1 MKKLAQRIIGDFK
14 IDTGESL
21 ANEMDNITILLKG
34 VNGAFPSI
42 QVEYSNRIKE
52 YKITR
57 DIAFEIR
64 ESEYIIDVASDRP
77 YSAFYVDGYWFLLD
91 NK

>member
-1 MKKLAQRIIGDFK
+1 MEKLVQRIIGDFK

-21 ANEMDNITILLKG
+21 ANETDSITILLKD
-34 VNGAFPSI
+34 VNGVFPSI
-42 QVEYSNRIKE
+42 QVERSNRTKE

-57 DIAFEIR
+57 DIALEIGA
-64 ESEYIIDVASDRP
+64 SKYIIGDVSDRP
-77 YSAFYVDGYWFLLD
+77 YSAVYVDTYWFLLD

>member
-21 ANEMDNITILLKG
+21 ANEMDNITILLKD
-34 VNGAFPSI
+34 VDGAFPSI
-42 QVEYSNRIKE
+42 QVEYSNRIKQ
-52 YKITR
+52 YRITR
-57 DIAFEIR
+57 DIALEIGA
-64 ESEYIIDVASDRP
+64 SKYIIGAVSDRP
-77 YSAFYVDGYWFLLD
+77 YSAVYVDTYWFLLD

>member
-52 YKITR
+52 YKTTR

-77 YSAFYVDGYWFLLD
+77 YSAFYVDSYWFLLD

>member
-1 MKKLAQRIIGDFK
+1 MKKLVQRIIGDFK

-21 ANEMDNITILLKG
+21 ANEMDNIAILLRD
-34 VNGAFPSI
+34 VNGTFPSI
-42 QVEYSNRIKE
+42 QVERNNRTKQ

-57 DIAFEIR
+57 DMALEIR
-64 ESEYIIDVASDRP
+64 ASKYIIGVVSDRP
-77 YSAFYVDGYWFLLD
+77 YSAVYVDTYWFLLD